1 MTAWDGSVPTAVP
14 VGTAILVHQCQRGRE
29 GVSAFRRKFRFCRK
43 FRSYLLKISVLYA
56 LQYMVGTGYPVP
68 GILRKSF
75 GFAENF
81 CFDEVPDAS
90 GTYHVL

>member
-43 FRSYLLKISVLYA
+43 FRSYLRKISVLYI
-56 LQYMVGTGYPVP
+56 LQSMVGTCYPVP
-68 GILRKSF
+68 GILRNF
-75 GFAENF
+75 FAENF
-81 CFDEVPDAS
+81 GFDEVPDAS